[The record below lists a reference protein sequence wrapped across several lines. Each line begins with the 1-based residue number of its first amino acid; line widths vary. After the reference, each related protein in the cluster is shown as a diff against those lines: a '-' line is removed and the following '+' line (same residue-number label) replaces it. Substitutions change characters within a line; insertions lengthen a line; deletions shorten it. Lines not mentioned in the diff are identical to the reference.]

1 MHPAPGMRRTAQGWP
16 QSTPPEKS
24 HPGFAVN
31 KTGDDMKPDTQENTH
46 IPVISS
52 RGKENLYLLIML
64 NSGYYLHESIH
75 VCNIRVCVI
84 LIRGTNEK
92 VIF

>member
-1 MHPAPGMRRTAQGWP
+1 
-16 QSTPPEKS
+16 
-24 HPGFAVN
+24 
-31 KTGDDMKPDTQENTH
+31 MKPDTQENTH

-52 RGKENLYLLIML
+52 RGKENLRLLIML

>member
-1 MHPAPGMRRTAQGWP
+1 
-16 QSTPPEKS
+16 
-24 HPGFAVN
+24 
-31 KTGDDMKPDTQENTH
+31 
-46 IPVISS
+46 
-52 RGKENLYLLIML
+52 NLRLLIML